1 MYFKS
6 VMGELNKYGIKMSR
20 NNLYKIGKN
29 RGFFVQTEKGL
40 EFNKTVFNEWFG
52 EILMTPPEGYI
63 SIEEASEK
71 YSISYSKAYQ
81 IYSRIKN
88 ETPQNIIKCGR
99 KHKGYIYGR
108 EFERIIQDDKKKHSE
123 F

>member
-6 VMGELNKYGIKMSR
+6 VMDELNKYGIKMSR
-20 NNLYKIGKN
+20 NNLYKVGKN

-63 SIEEASEK
+63 SIEQASEEHK
-71 YSISYSKAYQ
+71 ISYSKAYQ
-81 IYSRIKN
+81 IYVRIKT

>member
-1 MYFKS
+1 M
-6 VMGELNKYGIKMSR
+6 
-20 NNLYKIGKN
+20 NNAL
-29 RGFFVQTEKGL
+29 QS
-40 EFNKTVFNEWFG
+40 
-52 EILMTPPEGYI
+52 I
-63 SIEEASEK
+63 SEEAQHYANLSQEASEK
-71 YSISYSKAYQ
+71 YLMSYSKAYQ
-81 IYSRIKN
+81 IYVKIKT

>member
-1 MYFKS
+1 
-6 VMGELNKYGIKMSR
+6 MS
-20 NNLYKIGKN
+20 
-29 RGFFVQTEKGL
+29 
-40 EFNKTVFNEWFG
+40 
-52 EILMTPPEGYI
+52 YI
-63 SIEEASEK
+63 
-71 YSISYSKAYQ
+71 KAYQ
-81 IYSRIKN
+81 IYVKIKT

>member
-6 VMGELNKYGIKMSR
+6 VMAELNKYDIKMSR

-29 RGFFVQTEKGL
+29 RGFFVKTEKKL
-40 EFNKTVFNEWFG
+40 EFNKTVFNEWLG

-63 SIEEASEK
+63 SIEEASK
-71 YSISYSKAYQ
+71 KHSMSYSKAYQ
-81 IYSRIKN
+81 IYVKIKT
-88 ETPQNIIKCGR
+88 EAPQNIIKCGR